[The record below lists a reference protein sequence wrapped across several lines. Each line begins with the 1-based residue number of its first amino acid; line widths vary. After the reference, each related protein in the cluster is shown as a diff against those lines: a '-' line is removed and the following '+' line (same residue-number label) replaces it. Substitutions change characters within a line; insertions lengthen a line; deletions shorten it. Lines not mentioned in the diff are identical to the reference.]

1 MKQIYLI
8 IATNSSYTT
17 HTVKETYLDRDNA
30 QKRLEQLPRN
40 DYTRYYIESYD
51 IADSGELNV

>member
-1 MKQIYLI
+1 MKQIHLI
-8 IATNSSYTT
+8 IATNSGYTT
-17 HTVKETYLDRDNA
+17 HVVKEVYLNLNNA